1 MQKLKAEKSIS
12 FAEARKAAAAENE
25 SRPSH
30 DTRTAAEV
38 VRLRSKPR
46 PPATRSI
53 KVQTELTWPNNQD
66 TPTMVPT
73 SIDTSQTVYTT
84 HSKHSQTSPPVST
97 AMASP
102 TAAAKPDTPMRPNRK
117 DQERKHALSAGPSAT
132 PPRSGSRETD
142 KSPPTKGK
150 HGTNKARKINLNRPS
165 LPVTEDPV
173 TVRNR
178 YGVLD
183 QEGDN
188 PEVT

>member
-1 MQKLKAEKSIS
+1 VQKLKAENSIS

-38 VRLRSKPR
+38 VRLRSKPP

-66 TPTMVPT
+66 TPTTVPT
-73 SIDTSQTVYTT
+73 SIKIPHTT

-97 AMASP
+97 AIAS
-102 TAAAKPDTPMRPNRK
+102 TTSAEKPDTPIRPNRR
-117 DQERKHALSAGPSAT
+117 DQERKRALSAGPSST

-142 KSPPTKGK
+142 KSPPSKGK
-150 HGTNKARKINLNRPS
+150 LGANKARKINLNRP
-165 LPVTEDPV
+165 LPPRLTEDPV
-173 TVRNR
+173 TIRNR
-178 YGVLD
+178 YGALD

-188 PEVT
+188 SEVT